1 MNSRPATRSERR
13 MFEAVKGRIPTG
25 EKLFVTVAIESGL
38 RIRMFYFGPTL
49 H

>member
-1 MNSRPATRSERR
+1 

-25 EKLFVTVAIESGL
+25 EKLFVAVAIENGL
-38 RIRMFYFGPTL
+38 RFRMFYFEPTL